1 MLLVGVTGSIGM
13 GKSTVAQMFKEHG
26 YGVYNADDTVH
37 YIYENDGEVIEK
49 VERQFPGSTK
59 NGVVNRLALRDILNK
74 DPNKFRD
81 LEQIV
86 HPVTR
91 KYQIIYIKK
100 LIEEGKMGCVL
111 DIPLLFETGGEKY
124 VDVSIVVTAS
134 ESTQQ
139 SRVVLERKVPLEI
152 FNAIKDQQMPD
163 RDKLKKADYI
173 ISTDKNIEDT
183 KSEVKEVAAKIKL
196 INPKVW
202 NTFFNQWD
210 KSYLIQKPQD

>member
-37 YIYENDGEVIEK
+37 YIYENDEEVIEK

-59 NGVVNRLALRDILNK
+59 NGAVNRLALRDILNK
-74 DPNKFRD
+74 DPDKFRD

-124 VDVSIVVTAS
+124 VDVSVVVTAS
-134 ESTQQ
+134 EATQQ

-173 ISTDKNIEDT
+173 ISTDNNIEDT
-183 KSEVKEVAAKIKL
+183 KLEVKEVAAKIKL
-196 INPKVW
+196 INPKAW
-202 NTFFNQWD
+202 NTFFNQ
-210 KSYLIQKPQD
+210 

>member
-13 GKSTVAQMFKEHG
+13 GKSTVAQMFKDHG

-37 YIYENDGEVIEK
+37 YIYENDVEVIEK

-59 NGVVNRLALRDILNK
+59 DGAVNRLALRDILNK
-74 DPNKFRD
+74 DPDKFRD

-100 LIEEGKMGCVL
+100 LIEEGKVGCVL

-124 VDVSIVVTAS
+124 VDVSVVVTAS
-134 ESTQQ
+134 EATQQ

-163 RDKLKKADYI
+163 REKLKKADYI
-173 ISTDKNIEDT
+173 ISTDNNIEDT

-196 INPKVW
+196 INPKAW
-202 NTFFNQWD
+202 NTFFNQ
-210 KSYLIQKPQD
+210 

>member
-1 MLLVGVTGSIGM
+1 MLLVGLTGSIGM

-37 YIYENDGEVIEK
+37 YIYENDEEIIEK
-49 VERQFPGSTK
+49 VEKQFPGSTK
-59 NGVVNRLALRDILNK
+59 DGVVNRLALRDILNK
-74 DPNKFRD
+74 DPDKFRD

-86 HPVTR
+86 HPATR

-124 VDVSIVVTAS
+124 VDVSVVVTAS
-134 ESTQQ
+134 EATQQ

-173 ISTDKNIEDT
+173 ISTDNNIEDT
-183 KSEVKEVAAKIKL
+183 KSDVREVAAKIKL
-196 INPKVW
+196 INPKAW
-202 NTFFNQWD
+202 NTFFNQ
-210 KSYLIQKPQD
+210 

>member
-1 MLLVGVTGSIGM
+1 MLLVGMTGSIGM

-37 YIYENDGEVIEK
+37 YIYEKDEEVIEK

-74 DPNKFRD
+74 DPDKFRD

-124 VDVSIVVTAS
+124 VDVSVVVTAS
-134 ESTQQ
+134 EATQQ

-173 ISTDKNIEDT
+173 ISTDNNIEDT

-196 INPKVW
+196 INPKAW
-202 NTFFNQWD
+202 NTFFNQ
-210 KSYLIQKPQD
+210 

>member
-13 GKSTVAQMFKEHG
+13 GKSTVAQMFKDHG

-37 YIYENDGEVIEK
+37 YIYENDEEVIEK

-59 NGVVNRLALRDILNK
+59 DGVVNRLALRDILNK
-74 DPNKFRD
+74 DPDKFRD

-124 VDVSIVVTAS
+124 VDVSVVVTAS
-134 ESTQQ
+134 EATQQ

-173 ISTDKNIEDT
+173 ISTDNNIEDT
-183 KSEVKEVAAKIKL
+183 KLEVKEVAAKIKL
-196 INPKVW
+196 INPKAW
-202 NTFFNQWD
+202 NTFFNQ
-210 KSYLIQKPQD
+210 

>member
-1 MLLVGVTGSIGM
+1 MLLIGITGSIGM
-13 GKSTVAQMFKEHG
+13 GKSTVAQMFTKYG

-37 YIYENDGEVIEK
+37 YIYENDEEVIEK
-49 VERQFPGSTK
+49 IERRFPGSTK
-59 NGVVNRLALRDILNK
+59 DGVVNRLALRDILNK
-74 DPNKFRD
+74 DPDKFRG

-100 LIEEGKMGCVL
+100 LIEEGKTGCVL

-124 VDVSIVVTAS
+124 VDVSVVVTAS
-134 ESTQQ
+134 EATQQ

-173 ISTDKNIEDT
+173 ISTDNNIEDT

-196 INPKVW
+196 INPKAW
-202 NTFFNQWD
+202 NTFFNQ
-210 KSYLIQKPQD
+210 

>member
-1 MLLVGVTGSIGM
+1 MLLIGITGSIGM
-13 GKSTVAQMFKEHG
+13 GKSTVAQMFTEYG

-37 YIYENDGEVIEK
+37 YIYENDEEVIEK

-59 NGVVNRLALRDILNK
+59 NGAVNRLALRDILNK
-74 DPNKFRD
+74 DPDKFRD

-124 VDVSIVVTAS
+124 VDVSVVVTAS
-134 ESTQQ
+134 EATQQ
-139 SRVVLERKVPLEI
+139 SRVVLERKVPLDI

-173 ISTDKNIEDT
+173 ISTDNNIEDT

-196 INPKVW
+196 INPKAW
-202 NTFFNQWD
+202 NTFFNQ
-210 KSYLIQKPQD
+210 

>member
-1 MLLVGVTGSIGM
+1 MLLVGITGSIGM

-37 YIYENDGEVIEK
+37 YIYENDEEVIER
-49 VERQFPGSTK
+49 VEGKFPGSTT

-81 LEQIV
+81 LEKIV

-124 VDVSIVVTAS
+124 VDVSVVVTAS
-134 ESTQQ
+134 EATQQ

-173 ISTDKNIEDT
+173 ISTDNNIEDT

-196 INPKVW
+196 INPKAW
-202 NTFFNQWD
+202 NTFFNQ
-210 KSYLIQKPQD
+210 

>member
-13 GKSTVAQMFKEHG
+13 GKSTVAQMFKDHG

-37 YIYENDGEVIEK
+37 YIYENDEEVIEK

-59 NGVVNRLALRDILNK
+59 DGAVNRLALRDILNK
-74 DPNKFRD
+74 DPDKFRD

-124 VDVSIVVTAS
+124 VDVSVVVTAS
-134 ESTQQ
+134 EATQK
-139 SRVVLERKVPLEI
+139 SRVVVERKVPLEI

-173 ISTDKNIEDT
+173 ISTDNNIEDT

-196 INPKVW
+196 INPKAW
-202 NTFFNQWD
+202 NTFFNQ
-210 KSYLIQKPQD
+210 

>member
-37 YIYENDGEVIEK
+37 YIYENDKEVIAK
-49 VERQFPGSTK
+49 VERKFPGSTK
-59 NGVVNRLALRDILNK
+59 DGAVNRLALRDILNK
-74 DPNKFRD
+74 EPDKFRD

-100 LIEEGKMGCVL
+100 LIEEGKTGCVL

-124 VDVSIVVTAS
+124 VDISIVVTAS
-134 ESTQQ
+134 EATQQ
-139 SRVVLERKVPLEI
+139 SRVVSDRKVPLEI

-173 ISTDKNIEDT
+173 ISTDSDIEVT
-183 KSEVKEVAAKIKL
+183 KSEVKEVATKIKL
-196 INPKVW
+196 INPKAW
-202 NTFFNQWD
+202 NTFFNQ
-210 KSYLIQKPQD
+210 

>member
-13 GKSTVAQMFKEHG
+13 GKSTVAQMFKDHG

-37 YIYENDGEVIEK
+37 YIYENDEEVIEK

-59 NGVVNRLALRDILNK
+59 DGVVNRLALRDILNK
-74 DPNKFRD
+74 DPDKFRD

-100 LIEEGKMGCVL
+100 LIEEGKTGCVL

-124 VDVSIVVTAS
+124 VDVSVVVTAS
-134 ESTQQ
+134 EAIQQ

-173 ISTDKNIEDT
+173 ISTDNNIEDT

-196 INPKVW
+196 INPKAW
-202 NTFFNQWD
+202 NTFFNQ
-210 KSYLIQKPQD
+210 

>member
-1 MLLVGVTGSIGM
+1 M
-13 GKSTVAQMFKEHG
+13 GKSTVAQMFKDHG

-37 YIYENDGEVIEK
+37 YIYENDEEVIEK

-59 NGVVNRLALRDILNK
+59 DGVVNRLALRDILNK
-74 DPNKFRD
+74 DPDKFRD

-100 LIEEGKMGCVL
+100 LIGEGKMGCVL

-124 VDVSIVVTAS
+124 VDVSVVVTAS
-134 ESTQQ
+134 EATQQ

-173 ISTDKNIEDT
+173 ISTDNNIEDT

-196 INPKVW
+196 INPKAW
-202 NTFFNQWD
+202 NTFFNQ
-210 KSYLIQKPQD
+210 

>member
-13 GKSTVAQMFKEHG
+13 GKSTVAQMFKDHG

-37 YIYENDGEVIEK
+37 YIYENDEEVIEK

-59 NGVVNRLALRDILNK
+59 DGAVNRLALRDILNK
-74 DPNKFRD
+74 DPDKFRD

-124 VDVSIVVTAS
+124 VDVSVVVTAS
-134 ESTQQ
+134 EATQK

-173 ISTDKNIEDT
+173 ISTDNNIEDT

-196 INPKVW
+196 INPKAW
-202 NTFFNQWD
+202 NTFFNQ
-210 KSYLIQKPQD
+210 

>member
-37 YIYENDGEVIEK
+37 YIYENDEEVIEK

-59 NGVVNRLALRDILNK
+59 DGVVNRLALRDILNK
-74 DPNKFRD
+74 DPDKFRD

-100 LIEEGKMGCVL
+100 LIEEGKMGCAL

-124 VDVSIVVTAS
+124 VDVSVVVTAS
-134 ESTQQ
+134 KATQQ
-139 SRVVLERKVPLEI
+139 FRVVLERKVPLEI

-173 ISTDKNIEDT
+173 ISTDNNIEDT

-196 INPKVW
+196 INPKAW
-202 NTFFNQWD
+202 NTFFNQ
-210 KSYLIQKPQD
+210 

>member
-37 YIYENDGEVIEK
+37 YIYENDEEVIEK

-59 NGVVNRLALRDILNK
+59 NGAVNRLALRDILNK
-74 DPNKFRD
+74 DPDKFRD

-124 VDVSIVVTAS
+124 VDVSVVVTAS
-134 ESTQQ
+134 EATQQ

-173 ISTDKNIEDT
+173 ISTDNKIEDT

-196 INPKVW
+196 INPKAW
-202 NTFFNQWD
+202 NTFFNQ
-210 KSYLIQKPQD
+210 

>member
-37 YIYENDGEVIEK
+37 YIYENDEEVIEK

-59 NGVVNRLALRDILNK
+59 DGVVNRLALRDILNK
-74 DPNKFRD
+74 DPDKFRD

-124 VDVSIVVTAS
+124 VDVSVVVTAS
-134 ESTQQ
+134 EATQQ

-163 RDKLKKADYI
+163 REKLKKADSI
-173 ISTDKNIEDT
+173 ISTDNNIEDT

-196 INPKVW
+196 INPKAW
-202 NTFFNQWD
+202 NTFFNQ
-210 KSYLIQKPQD
+210 

>member
-37 YIYENDGEVIEK
+37 YIYENDEEVIKK

-59 NGVVNRLALRDILNK
+59 DGVVNRLALRDILNK
-74 DPNKFRD
+74 DPDKFRD

-100 LIEEGKMGCVL
+100 LIAEGKMGCVL

-124 VDVSIVVTAS
+124 VDVSVVVTAS
-134 ESTQQ
+134 EATQQ

-173 ISTDKNIEDT
+173 ISTDNNIEDT

-196 INPKVW
+196 INPKAW
-202 NTFFNQWD
+202 NNFFNQ
-210 KSYLIQKPQD
+210 

>member
-37 YIYENDGEVIEK
+37 YIYENDEEVIEK

-74 DPNKFRD
+74 DPDKFRD

-124 VDVSIVVTAS
+124 VDVSVVVTAS
-134 ESTQQ
+134 EATQK

-173 ISTDKNIEDT
+173 ISTDNNIEDT

-196 INPKVW
+196 INPKAW
-202 NTFFNQWD
+202 NTFFNQ
-210 KSYLIQKPQD
+210 

>member
-1 MLLVGVTGSIGM
+1 M
-13 GKSTVAQMFKEHG
+13 GKSTVAQMFKDHG

-37 YIYENDGEVIEK
+37 YIYENDKEVIEK

-59 NGVVNRLALRDILNK
+59 DGVVNRLALRDILNK
-74 DPNKFRD
+74 DPDKFRD

-124 VDVSIVVTAS
+124 VDVSVVVTAS
-134 ESTQQ
+134 EATQQ

-173 ISTDKNIEDT
+173 ISTDNNIEDT

-196 INPKVW
+196 INPKAW
-202 NTFFNQWD
+202 NTFFNQ
-210 KSYLIQKPQD
+210 

>member
-13 GKSTVAQMFKEHG
+13 GKSTVAQMFKDHG

-37 YIYENDGEVIEK
+37 YIYENDEEVIEK

-59 NGVVNRLALRDILNK
+59 DGVVNRLALRDILNK
-74 DPNKFRD
+74 DPDKFRD

-124 VDVSIVVTAS
+124 VDVSVVVTAS
-134 ESTQQ
+134 EATQQ
-139 SRVVLERKVPLEI
+139 SRVVLERKVPIEI

-173 ISTDKNIEDT
+173 ISTDNNIEDT

-196 INPKVW
+196 INPKAW
-202 NTFFNQWD
+202 NTFFNQ
-210 KSYLIQKPQD
+210 

>member
-1 MLLVGVTGSIGM
+1 MLLVGITGSIGM

-37 YIYENDGEVIEK
+37 YIYENDEEVIEK

-59 NGVVNRLALRDILNK
+59 DGAVNRLALRDILNK
-74 DPNKFRD
+74 DPDKFRD

-124 VDVSIVVTAS
+124 VDVSVVVTAS
-134 ESTQQ
+134 EATQQ

-173 ISTDKNIEDT
+173 ISTDNNIEDT

-196 INPKVW
+196 INPKAW
-202 NTFFNQWD
+202 NTFFNQ
-210 KSYLIQKPQD
+210 

>member
-37 YIYENDGEVIEK
+37 YIYENDEEVIKK
-49 VERQFPGSTK
+49 VESQFPGSTK
-59 NGVVNRLALRDILNK
+59 DGAVNRLALRDILNK
-74 DPNKFRD
+74 EPDKFRD

-86 HPVTR
+86 HPATR

-100 LIEEGKMGCVL
+100 LIGEGKTGCVL

-124 VDVSIVVTAS
+124 VDISIVVTAS
-134 ESTQQ
+134 EETQR
-139 SRVVLERKVPLEI
+139 SRVVSDRKVPLEI

-173 ISTDKNIEDT
+173 ISTDSNIEET
-183 KSEVKEVAAKIKL
+183 KSEVKEVATKIKL
-196 INPKVW
+196 INPKAW
-202 NTFFNQWD
+202 NTFFNQ
-210 KSYLIQKPQD
+210 

>member
-37 YIYENDGEVIEK
+37 YIYENDAEVIEK

-59 NGVVNRLALRDILNK
+59 DGAVNRLALRDILNK
-74 DPNKFRD
+74 NPDKFRD

-86 HPVTR
+86 HPATR

-100 LIEEGKMGCVL
+100 LIEEGKMGCIL

-124 VDVSIVVTAS
+124 VDVSVVVTAS
-134 ESTQQ
+134 EATQQ
-139 SRVVLERKVPLEI
+139 SRVVMERKVPLEI

-173 ISTDKNIEDT
+173 ISTDSNIEDT
-183 KSEVKEVAAKIKL
+183 KLEVKEVAAKIKL
-196 INPKVW
+196 INPKAW
-202 NTFFNQWD
+202 NTFFNQ
-210 KSYLIQKPQD
+210 

>member
-37 YIYENDGEVIEK
+37 YIYENDEGVIEK

-59 NGVVNRLALRDILNK
+59 NGTVNRLALRDILNK
-74 DPNKFRD
+74 DPDKFRD

-124 VDVSIVVTAS
+124 VDVSVVVTAS
-134 ESTQQ
+134 EATQQ
-139 SRVVLERKVPLEI
+139 SRVVSERKVPLEI

-173 ISTDKNIEDT
+173 ISTDNNIEDT

-196 INPKVW
+196 INPKAW
-202 NTFFNQWD
+202 NTFFNQ
-210 KSYLIQKPQD
+210 

>member
-37 YIYENDGEVIEK
+37 YIYENDEEVIAK
-49 VERQFPGSTK
+49 VESKFPGSTK
-59 NGVVNRLALRDILNK
+59 NGAVNRLALRDILNK
-74 DPNKFRD
+74 EPDKFRV

-100 LIEEGKMGCVL
+100 LIEEGKVGCVL

-124 VDVSIVVTAS
+124 VDISIVVTAS
-134 ESTQQ
+134 EETQK
-139 SRVVLERKVPLEI
+139 SRVVSDRKVPLEI

-173 ISTDKNIEDT
+173 ISTDSDIEET

-196 INPKVW
+196 INPKAW
-202 NTFFNQWD
+202 NTFFNQ
-210 KSYLIQKPQD
+210 

>member
-1 MLLVGVTGSIGM
+1 MLLVGITGSIGM

-37 YIYENDGEVIEK
+37 YIYENDAEVIEK

-59 NGVVNRLALRDILNK
+59 DGVVNRLALRNILNK
-74 DPNKFRD
+74 EPDKFRD

-100 LIEEGKMGCVL
+100 LIEEGKMGCAL

-124 VDVSIVVTAS
+124 VDVSVVVTAS
-134 ESTQQ
+134 EATQQ

-173 ISTDKNIEDT
+173 ISTDNNIEDT

-196 INPKVW
+196 INPKAW
-202 NTFFNQWD
+202 NTFFNQ
-210 KSYLIQKPQD
+210 

>member
-13 GKSTVAQMFKEHG
+13 GKSTVAQMFKDHG

-37 YIYENDGEVIEK
+37 YIYENDEEVIEK

-74 DPNKFRD
+74 DPDKFRD

-124 VDVSIVVTAS
+124 VDVSVVVTAS
-134 ESTQQ
+134 EATQQ

-173 ISTDKNIEDT
+173 ISTDNNIEDT

-196 INPKVW
+196 INPKAW
-202 NTFFNQWD
+202 NTFFNQ
-210 KSYLIQKPQD
+210 